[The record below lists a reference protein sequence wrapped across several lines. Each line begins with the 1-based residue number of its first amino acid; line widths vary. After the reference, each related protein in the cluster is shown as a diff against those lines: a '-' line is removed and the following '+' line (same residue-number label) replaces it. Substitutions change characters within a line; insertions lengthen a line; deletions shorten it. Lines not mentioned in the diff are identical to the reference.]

1 MGNFI
6 VYLYFCLELRIIIF
20 ILYFVIV
27 FVVLKKIMWVY
38 ESNLILI
45 FVYDLILLFYLK
57 DNVGFLEGYLILF

>member
-1 MGNFI
+1 
-6 VYLYFCLELRIIIF
+6 
-20 ILYFVIV
+20 
-27 FVVLKKIMWVY
+27 MWVY